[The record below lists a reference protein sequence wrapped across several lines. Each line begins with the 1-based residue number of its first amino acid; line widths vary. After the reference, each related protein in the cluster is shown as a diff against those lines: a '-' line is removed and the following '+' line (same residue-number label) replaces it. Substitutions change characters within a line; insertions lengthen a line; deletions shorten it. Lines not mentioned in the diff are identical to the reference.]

1 MRVKLS
7 LEITCKTV
15 NNNSQENLIAI
26 TRLVFIV
33 TSKVLDECS
42 IFVDTN
48 AAESVD
54 LTNSNEGKLRQF
66 DVGKGQ
72 LTLTL

>member
-26 TRLVFIV
+26 TLTRIYCDI
-33 TSKVLDECS
+33 KVLDECS

-54 LTNSNEGKLRQF
+54 LTKF
-66 DVGKGQ
+66 K
-72 LTLTL
+72 

>member
-1 MRVKLS
+1 MNALF
-7 LEITCKTV
+7 LV
-15 NNNSQENLIAI
+15 N
-26 TRLVFIV
+26 
-33 TSKVLDECS
+33 
-42 IFVDTN
+42 TN

-54 LTNSNEGKLRQF
+54 LTNLNEGKLRQF

>member
-1 MRVKLS
+1 M
-7 LEITCKTV
+7 
-15 NNNSQENLIAI
+15 
-26 TRLVFIV
+26 
-33 TSKVLDECS
+33 TSKVLDECA